1 MNRHELLTELNK
13 DNFEFFH
20 IGQDECHVRLD
31 DDLEIM
37 VQLSGGSISKKR
49 MDLLKK
55 ILENYEKDIAKAVQQ
70 LKSFDLDIGDSYFLY
85 GIFVGEFN
93 FGSHGR
99 HLFDGFTVSLKSKDG
114 TIQDELNLGIYTVQ
128 FKADGW
134 PLGVSLWFE

>member
-70 LKSFDLDIGDSYFLY
+70 LKSFDLDIGDS
-85 GIFVGEFN
+85 
-93 FGSHGR
+93 
-99 HLFDGFTVSLKSKDG
+99 
-114 TIQDELNLGIYTVQ
+114 
-128 FKADGW
+128 
-134 PLGVSLWFE
+134 